1 MTVLEAASLAAAPRL
16 AGSQATPTCHK
27 RRRIR
32 SQRGRLTI
40 TARHRQRSLHAMSA
54 SPVSSTTD
62 VDVGPENEAPQL
74 SALFLIRFDKKVG
87 YVMFEL
93 ESQLEH

>member
-1 MTVLEAASLAAAPRL
+1 
-16 AGSQATPTCHK
+16 
-27 RRRIR
+27 
-32 SQRGRLTI
+32 
-40 TARHRQRSLHAMSA
+40 MSA